1 MRIKSFI
8 AVAAMVSACVLAG
21 GCDFLRKVA
30 GRPTSSQIEAA
41 VEQRAEQQRLAEAA
55 ERDSIRRA
63 EEAAAEAA
71 RLEAEAQTQ
80 VVADKAQPQE
90 RYYVVV
96 GSYREPRHAERK
108 KKKMEAAGCKAV
120 VARVRGLHVVAV
132 CPSATREEAL
142 RTRSRL
148 IRRGLCPEAGWIL
161 DLDK

>member
-8 AVAAMVSACVLAG
+8 AIAAMVSACVLAG

-71 RLEAEAQTQ
+71 RLEAEAQAQ
-80 VVADKAQPQE
+80 VGEAQSQE

>member
-1 MRIKSFI
+1 
-8 AVAAMVSACVLAG
+8 MVSACVLAG

-71 RLEAEAQTQ
+71 RLEAEAQAQ
-80 VVADKAQPQE
+80 VGEAQPHE

-132 CPSATREEAL
+132 CPSATREEAM